1 MIFVGDLVKALKD
14 NITIVIDLGPDENS
28 YSHQVIYHSQEHD
41 HLTVDTIYLADEKS
55 IGIEVL

>member
-28 YSHQVIYHSQEHD
+28 YSHQVIRSEERR
-41 HLTVDTIYLADEKS
+41 VGKEC
-55 IGIEVL
+55 